1 MVQHSQSLPPD
12 IGDTVTRALEEDQ
25 GCGDLTAGLIAEDAT
40 AKAQVTVGMDAVLCG
55 RAWFDE
61 VFRQLDKRVIVNW
74 NYPDGASLGPEK
86 IICNISGPARPIL
99 TGERTAL
106 NFLQTLSGTATTTR
120 YYVAAIAGTA
130 AQLLDTRKTIP
141 GLRLAQK
148 YAVRCGGG
156 ENHRMGLYDAVLI
169 KENHIAAAGGVEP
182 AAHSAR
188 RQAPEA
194 LIEIEAETL
203 VQVREALAA
212 DIDRVLLDNFSIE
225 SLHAAIAIRDALD
238 GRRIAVEA
246 SGGIDIGNIRDIA
259 DTGVDFI
266 EDHGW
271 YRGRAGADHF
281 ERQADTRQLAAG
293 RDPGQRPEWLAG
305 VEAHLKLNA
314 VQAVRVGPLPRF
326 LGQIDVETAVR
337 QAQLGE
343 LCGNEFGEL
352 RCAPGAA
359 LGQLSGRGEI
369 GVGCGTHTL
378 GKVLQRFAASVE
390 CAGPGLQLGV
400 YAGESRLLNLVLAGQ
415 FADLT
420 QAVLDPFEAL
430 RIGFEAIAITGQV
443 GGRLAELN
451 LRFADQIARRSE
463 LRIQFA

>member
-1 MVQHSQSLPPD
+1 MVQHSQSLPPG

-25 GCGDLTAGLIAEDAT
+25 GGGDLTAGLIAEDAM

-74 NYPDGASLGPEK
+74 NYADGVSLSPEK
-86 IICNISGPARPIL
+86 IICDINGPARPIL

-106 NFLQTLSGTATTTR
+106 NFLQTLSGTATTTG

-182 AAHSAR
+182 AAHAAR

-203 VQVREALAA
+203 AQVREALAT

-225 SLHAAIAIRDALD
+225 SLRAAVAIRDALD
-238 GRRIAVEA
+238 GRRIDLEA
-246 SGGIDIGNIRDIA
+246 SGGIDIGNIRAIA

-266 EDHGW
+266 SI
-271 YRGRAGADHF
+271 GATTKNVTAIDF
-281 ERQADTRQLAAG
+281 SM
-293 RDPGQRPEWLAG
+293 
-305 VEAHLKLNA
+305 
-314 VQAVRVGPLPRF
+314 RF
-326 LGQIDVETAVR
+326 L
-337 QAQLGE
+337 
-343 LCGNEFGEL
+343 
-352 RCAPGAA
+352 
-359 LGQLSGRGEI
+359 
-369 GVGCGTHTL
+369 
-378 GKVLQRFAASVE
+378 
-390 CAGPGLQLGV
+390 
-400 YAGESRLLNLVLAGQ
+400 
-415 FADLT
+415 
-420 QAVLDPFEAL
+420 
-430 RIGFEAIAITGQV
+430 
-443 GGRLAELN
+443 
-451 LRFADQIARRSE
+451 
-463 LRIQFA
+463 

>member
-182 AAHSAR
+182 ATHSAR

-203 VQVREALAA
+203 AQVREALAA

-225 SLHAAIAIRDALD
+225 SLHAAVAIRDTLD

-266 EDHGW
+266 SI
-271 YRGRAGADHF
+271 GATTKNVTAIDF
-281 ERQADTRQLAAG
+281 SM
-293 RDPGQRPEWLAG
+293 
-305 VEAHLKLNA
+305 
-314 VQAVRVGPLPRF
+314 RF
-326 LGQIDVETAVR
+326 L
-337 QAQLGE
+337 
-343 LCGNEFGEL
+343 
-352 RCAPGAA
+352 
-359 LGQLSGRGEI
+359 
-369 GVGCGTHTL
+369 
-378 GKVLQRFAASVE
+378 
-390 CAGPGLQLGV
+390 
-400 YAGESRLLNLVLAGQ
+400 
-415 FADLT
+415 
-420 QAVLDPFEAL
+420 
-430 RIGFEAIAITGQV
+430 
-443 GGRLAELN
+443 
-451 LRFADQIARRSE
+451 
-463 LRIQFA
+463 